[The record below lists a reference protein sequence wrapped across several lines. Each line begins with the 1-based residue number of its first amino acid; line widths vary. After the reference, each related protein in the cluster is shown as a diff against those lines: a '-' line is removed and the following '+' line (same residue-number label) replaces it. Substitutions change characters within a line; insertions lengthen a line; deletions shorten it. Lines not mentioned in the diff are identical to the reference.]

1 MSLANMLTPTE
12 EKVSFASSFAPL
24 WDRAKAYTLDMA
36 EAMPEEYYAYAP
48 VSEVRTFA
56 QQMMHIAQATNMLC
70 AGLLT
75 GEPCPLEDGTAVQTK
90 VEIKNFLSRSFD
102 YMADSVSTLTEA
114 ELEKKVKVDFL
125 GIDLSKK
132 EIVYFI
138 RDHSTHHRSQAL
150 VYLRAKGIKP
160 PQYRG
165 W

>member
-1 MSLANMLTPTE
+1 MSLDNMLTPTE
-12 EKVSFASSFAPL
+12 EKVSFASTFAPL
-24 WDRAKAYTLDMA
+24 WERAKAYTLDMA

-56 QQMMHIAQATNMLC
+56 QQMVHIAQATNMLC
-70 AGLLT
+70 AGLLN
-75 GEPCPLEDGTAVQTK
+75 GERCPLEDGTAVQTK
-90 VEIKNFLSRSFD
+90 AEVKDFLSRSFD
-102 YMADSVSTLTEA
+102 YMAASVNALPEE
-114 ELEKKVKVDFL
+114 ELNRKVKVDFL
-125 GIDLSKK
+125 GIELSKR

-160 PQYRG
+160 PQYIG